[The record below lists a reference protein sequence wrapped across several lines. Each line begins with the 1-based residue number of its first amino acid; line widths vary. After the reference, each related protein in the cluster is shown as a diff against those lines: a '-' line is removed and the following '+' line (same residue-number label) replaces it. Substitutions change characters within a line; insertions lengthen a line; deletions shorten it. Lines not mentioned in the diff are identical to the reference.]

1 MQSINLHT
9 RSLGRALK
17 SLKSLPCEGWVNLGY
32 ATTHGSNLLVGRAA
46 VEALKEIHA
55 VAVATRDGLDLVR
68 AAAVEADDAV
78 VDIARLLRRSIRAP
92 YGQLAPVVVAKRH
105 TVLVRDVVL
114 ILVLADDLHL
124 AVGDHV
130 DLNRPVAILPGKS
143 LSTATISGAS
153 ASL

>member
-46 VEALKEIHA
+46 VEALEEIHA

-68 AAAVEADDAV
+68 AAAVDGSTWTGTLV
-78 VDIARLLRRSIRAP
+78 RPHTSV
-92 YGQLAPVVVAKRH
+92 GQLHPR
-105 TVLVRDVVL
+105 TTRFG
-114 ILVLADDLHL
+114 IS
-124 AVGDHV
+124 
-130 DLNRPVAILPGKS
+130 LNGC
-143 LSTATISGAS
+143 TSGA
-153 ASL
+153 AAR